1 MQNRY
6 LLIVIVSI
14 LSVFVTVILLISP
27 LLDGIAMGVA
37 LAYASKPIM
46 RKFEKKL
53 PLVFSAFLATL
64 IIVLPL
70 FFIFFYGLF
79 QGLYQLL
86 LIFSDFHN
94 FFERVFTTLREF
106 GVSEDYIQKL
116 REYIPT
122 LYSFISQKFSVSV
135 VSLTAKFV
143 MFLLNFFLSSI
154 VCFYALLDGDRFVKK
169 LLSALPEENRK
180 VASEFFEEVDSIF
193 TGLWFGNLVFAIII
207 ALISLP
213 FFVAFN
219 IPYTPLLVGLMFL
232 AAIIP
237 IFAEWMVIAPVAI
250 YLFTVDVYSA
260 IYFTV
265 IGVVFLYIIPEL
277 FIRPQFVGYASKIH
291 PLVLL
296 LSFIGGGLFG
306 GIAGFF
312 IAPML
317 AGIATAIYNHFT
329 KI

>member
-1 MQNRY
+1 MRDRY
-6 LLIVIVSI
+6 FLIVIVSI
-14 LSVFVTVILLISP
+14 LSVFATVILLISP

-37 LAYASKPIM
+37 LAYASKPVM
-46 RKFEKKL
+46 RKLSRKISPNL
-53 PLVFSAFLATL
+53 SALMATMLVV
-64 IIVLPL
+64 IPL

-79 QGLYQLL
+79 QGLYQLI
-86 LIFSDFHN
+86 LIFSDFQN
-94 FFERVFTTLREF
+94 FIDRILDTLREF
-106 GVSEDYIQKL
+106 GVSEDYVQRI
-116 REYIPT
+116 REYVPSI
-122 LYSFISQKFSVSV
+122 YSFLSQRFSVSV
-135 VSLTAKFV
+135 VSLTSKFI
-143 MFLLNFFLSSI
+143 MFLLNFLLSAI
-154 VCFYALLDGDRFVKK
+154 VCFYALLDGERFVRR
-169 LLSALPEENRK
+169 LLTALPEESKK
-180 VASEFFEEVDSIF
+180 VASEFFEEVDSLF

-213 FFVAFN
+213 FFMVFN
-219 IPYTPLLVGLMFL
+219 VPYTPLLVGLMFL

-260 IYFTV
+260 IYFTI
-265 IGVVFLYIIPEL
+265 IGVVFLYVIPEL
-277 FIRPQFVGYASKIH
+277 VIRPQFVGYASRIH

-306 GIAGFF
+306 GVAGFF